1 MKGPVERGIMT
12 NGRQEQRAAERI
24 RYWGEAYLQSTRE
37 SHRRAQQFFD
47 ADDPFTAYLYLFVAF
62 NNLYCL
68 LARFDGSESAKI
80 RAALDL
86 LPLTEI
92 DRMYTPECTST

>member
-1 MKGPVERGIMT
+1 MKAIGARS
-12 NGRQEQRAAERI
+12 N
-24 RYWGEAYLQSTRE
+24 S
-37 SHRRAQQFFD
+37 FD